1 MSRTSLDLAIGKDM
15 PGVGIPQLEA
25 ATAPALQPDEQEPGR
40 CFLTSRPRTACRARR
55 TARIARIARIAAAA
69 YPSATLSAKASSR
82 ASTALLERGRR
93 ED

>member
-1 MSRTSLDLAIGKDM
+1 MLSDLQAEDRL
-15 PGVGIPQLEA
+15 PRSPH
-25 ATAPALQPDEQEPGR
+25 
-40 CFLTSRPRTACRARR
+40 RPHRAHR
-55 TARIARIARIAAAA
+55 AAA